1 MLVVLFQPKKYLDLK
16 MYYKML
22 LATYTTYYQKFD
34 WEFDE
39 IILADVGFVV
49 NIRFLLWIT
58 YLWNKEILKWGKR
71 KVELSSEHG
80 ILLLKS
86 SIESNQNILNF
97 EHPNPETP
105 TFQKRPYKYE
115 YIIYSWTSI
124 QQYFGRTHS

>member
-1 MLVVLFQPKKYLDLK
+1 
-16 MYYKML
+16 ML
-22 LATYTTYYQKFD
+22 LATYTTYHQKFD

-39 IILADVGFVV
+39 IILADVGFIV

-86 SIESNQNILNF
+86 SSKLNQNILNQ
-97 EHPNPETP
+97 EPPNPETLKSDHLSNILKK
-105 TFQKRPYKYE
+105 T
-115 YIIYSWTSI
+115 T
-124 QQYFGRTHS
+124 